1 MCHVVALDERPPLG
15 VAYLGVRKAIREHR
29 WTSQYNVWAFHI
41 PWNYVPPHFSSVFP
55 DHLVC
60 RERWSWTL
68 TMGFRSMRDLISLIA
83 MDSFVSWPSCWTPTL
98 RAFEKDQKRSLQ
110 RHLELSATLSER
122 NQDLWLRIEFGVK
135 LCPFSSPLPTGLMAF
150 EPFASFCSFNTLRKE
165 LATFSALRSATLF
178 KQGKQYVTVI
188 HCGQALYS
196 NSLRILS
203 EWNSSKAGMLW
214 KMHKKDRF
222 WT

>member
-1 MCHVVALDERPPLG
+1 M
-15 VAYLGVRKAIREHR
+15 
-29 WTSQYNVWAFHI
+29 S
-41 PWNYVPPHFSSVFP
+41 VPHTVKLCASACFVGCL

-83 MDSFVSWPSCWTPTL
+83 MDSFVSWHSCWTPTL

-122 NQDLWLRIEFGVK
+122 NQDLWLRIECGVK
-135 LCPFSSPLPTGLMAF
+135 LCPFSSPLPAGLMAF

-165 LATFSALRSATLF
+165 LALFLRFPVPPCSM
-178 KQGKQYVTVI
+178 QGKQYVI
-188 HCGQALYS
+188 HFGQALYS

-214 KMHKKDRF
+214 KLHRKNRF
-222 WT
+222 CT